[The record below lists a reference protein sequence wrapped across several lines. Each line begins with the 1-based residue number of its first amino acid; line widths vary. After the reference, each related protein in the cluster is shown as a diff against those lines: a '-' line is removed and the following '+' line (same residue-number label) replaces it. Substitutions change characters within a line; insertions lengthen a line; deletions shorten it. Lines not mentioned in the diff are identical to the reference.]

1 MFWYQKKKETKQ
13 TKKSLIIKK
22 IQYLQNGK
30 LISKLHYIS
39 ICINNLTMLIIL
51 YNNLVYGF
59 FKIYFAQLF
68 ILSIKP
74 FLYFMHKN
82 CKVSCLIT

>member
-30 LISKLHYIS
+30 
-39 ICINNLTMLIIL
+39 T
-51 YNNLVYGF
+51 
-59 FKIYFAQLF
+59 
-68 ILSIKP
+68 
-74 FLYFMHKN
+74 HK
-82 CKVSCLIT
+82 